1 MHELARPWLVT
12 SEAPNRREADESK
25 LAQYEIPAGLKEAL
39 QRFAEW
45 RSSHSGR
52 RPFPEPLWTLAA
64 ELASQHGGFRT
75 VQVLRLDYAKLKQR
89 TPAAAAEK
97 ASISASSSL
106 RRTDHARSRARV

>member
-1 MHELARPWLVT
+1 MM
-12 SEAPNRREADESK
+12 SK
-25 LAQYEIPAGLKEAL
+25 LAQYEIPAGLKEAQ

-52 RPFPEPLWTLAA
+52 RPIPESLWTLAA
-64 ELASQHGGFRT
+64 ELASQHGVFRT
-75 VQVLRLDYAKLKQR
+75 APGTATRLHQAE
-89 TPAAAAEK
+89 AAHAGGGYGRK